1 MEEEKM
7 NKFLI
12 VGALCLGLGCSTEVK
27 DMPYEGDNHP
37 FRVAMR
43 DMKTPYKTLE
53 SFATDAKLL
62 PQAAKAAQEL
72 KVISLSTAKMKP
84 AYLTPEQHA
93 DYEKHFNDLVAVI
106 DAHEASFKNGD
117 VKKAQGL
124 HAALEVVKK
133 AAHKQFIKQA
143 KKHRGAE

>member
-1 MEEEKM
+1 MYKYA
-7 NKFLI
+7 LSVSLLLG
-12 VGALCLGLGCSTEVK
+12 VGCNTVVSN
-27 DMPYEGDNHP
+27 MPYEGDNHP

-53 SFATDAKLL
+53 NFATDAKLL
-62 PQAAKAAQEL
+62 PEAAKAAQEL
-72 KVISLSTAKMKP
+72 KVICKSTSEMKP
-84 AYLTPEQHA
+84 AFLTPEQHA
-93 DYEKHFNDLVAVI
+93 DYEKHFSNLVAVI
-106 DAHEASFKNGD
+106 EAHEASFKNGD

-124 HAALEVVKK
+124 HAALEDVKK